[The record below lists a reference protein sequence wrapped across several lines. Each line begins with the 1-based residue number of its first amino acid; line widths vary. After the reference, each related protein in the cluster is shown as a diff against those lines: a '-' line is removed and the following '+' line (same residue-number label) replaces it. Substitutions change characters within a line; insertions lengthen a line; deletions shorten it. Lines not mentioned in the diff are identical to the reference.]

1 MTDTALT
8 RNQVRAQE
16 MLAAQW
22 RLLIDGE
29 LRDAVNGATFD
40 VVSPHTEQVIAQAP
54 DASIEDTDA
63 AVAAAT
69 RAWPSWAAMAATER
83 AGYVGRIASII
94 EDNRD
99 DLALLDAIDGGAPIS
114 IMAMDVDHA
123 AAVCRYFAGLALET
137 KGYSVPLNTGTHFT
151 VREPYGVVAAIV
163 PFNHPILFAVVKL
176 AAPLVAGNCVVLKP
190 AEATPLS
197 ALWLARL
204 LSETFPPG
212 VLQILT
218 GNGPTVPS
226 RLVRHPD
233 ISRITFTGSEQT
245 GRRILSDAAD
255 TGVKEVSLELGG
267 KNAMIVYPDADVDE
281 VAAAALRGMNFAWSG
296 QSCGS
301 TSRLVIHESLADDV
315 LALMVK
321 RLEGRRIGNPID
333 PTNEQGPLVD
343 KRQFD
348 RVSGFVSEALEQGAR
363 VVYGGGAP
371 SSVDRGYYFEPT
383 ILDGVGQTD
392 RVALEEIFGPV
403 LSVIRWGEGE
413 DPIDIANSVRYGL
426 TGSVFT
432 NDVRLAM
439 RAAKRIRA
447 GYIWVNGSARHFI
460 GMPFGGYKA
469 SGLGREESIEELLSF
484 TQLKSIHIVDEVPS

>member
-1 MTDTALT
+1 MTDNALDK
-8 RNQVRAQE
+8 NQARAEE
-16 MLAAQW
+16 MLTADW
-22 RLLIDGE
+22 RLLVDGE
-29 LRDAVNGATFD
+29 LRGAVNGATFD
-40 VVSPHTEQVIAQAP
+40 VVSPDTEQVIAKVP
-54 DASIEDTDA
+54 DATAEDADA

-69 RAWPSWAAMAATER
+69 RAWPNWAALAPTER
-83 AGYVGRIASII
+83 ASYVNNIAFII
-94 EDNRD
+94 EQNRD
-99 DLALLDAIDGGAPIS
+99 DLALLDAIDGGAPIG
-114 IMAMDVDHA
+114 IMAMDVNHA

-137 KGYSVPLNTGTHFT
+137 KGYSVPLTSGTHFT

-176 AAPLVAGNCVVLKP
+176 AAPLVAGNCVILKP

-197 ALWLARL
+197 ALWLAKL
-204 LSETFPPG
+204 LSDAFPPG

-218 GNGPTVPS
+218 GNGPAVPS
-226 RLVRHPD
+226 HLVRHPD

-245 GRRILSDAAD
+245 GRRILRDAAD
-255 TGVKEVSLELGG
+255 AGIKEVSLELGG
-267 KNAMIVYPDADVDE
+267 KNAMVVYPDADAQE
-281 VAAAALRGMNFAWSG
+281 VADAALRGMNFAWSG

-301 TSRLVIHESLADDV
+301 TSRLVIHESLADEV
-315 LALMVK
+315 LDLMVK

-333 PTNEQGPLVD
+333 PANEQGPMVD

-348 RVSGFVSEALEQGAR
+348 RVAGFVSEALEQGAR
-363 VVYGGGAP
+363 VVCGGGTPATAE
-371 SSVDRGYYFEPT
+371 RGYYFEPT
-383 ILDGVGQTD
+383 ILDSVGHTD
-392 RVALEEIFGPV
+392 RVAVEEIFGPV
-403 LSVIRWGEGE
+403 LSVLRWGEGD
-413 DPIDIANSVRYGL
+413 DPIEIANSVRYGL

-447 GYIWVNGSARHFI
+447 GYVWVNGSARHFI

-484 TQLKSIHIVDEVPS
+484 TQVKSIHVVDEVTS